1 MEIKGK
7 IKSFGTNVLGQ
18 WRNHGNHT
26 AARNINTVYALYKLK
41 QWPPGD
47 FVSAFFVKR
56 PTYKSGRTV
65 DSIPMVLIGTSA
77 TAEQL
82 KDWEADNKQ
91 HIFETIPIDEVPAWC
106 QVDENDTES
115 KGRVLPG
122 TYAIKIDELV
132 YEVETLKISFK
143 DLAKK
148 YNCTYTN
155 VYAKYNR
162 YKNRLAQGLVHTD
175 NIRSLPMDIYTIHKQ
190 IVEENMSYQE
200 LAEEYKTS
208 YQNVYNYYKRHKSKL
223 IS

>member
-7 IKSFGTNVLGQ
+7 IRSFGTNVLGQ

-26 AARNINTVYALYKLK
+26 AARNINTVYALFKLK

-56 PTYKSGRTV
+56 PTYKGGRTV
-65 DSIPMVLIGTSA
+65 DVVPMILIGTSA

-91 HIFETIPIDEVPAWC
+91 YIFETIPIDEVPNWC
-106 QVDENDTES
+106 QPTEDR
-115 KGRVLPG
+115 KPGDKVMPG

-132 YEVETLKISFK
+132 YEVETLKIPFK
-143 DLAKK
+143 ELAVK

-155 VYAKYNR
+155 VYAKYSR
-162 YKNRLAQGLVHTD
+162 YKKRLAEGLVHKD
-175 NIRSLPMDIYTIHKQ
+175 HKRSLPMDIHVIQ
-190 IVEENMSYQE
+190 DNMNNGMSYQD
-200 LAEEYKTS
+200 LAVKYETS
-208 YQNVYNYYKRHKSKL
+208 YQNVYNYYKRHKHKVGA
-223 IS
+223 

>member
-1 MEIKGK
+1 MVFLPMLDMTPSDPNSINSTLHF
-7 IKSFGTNVLGQ
+7 IC
-18 WRNHGNHT
+18 NH
-26 AARNINTVYALYKLK
+26 
-41 QWPPGD
+41 
-47 FVSAFFVKR
+47 
-56 PTYKSGRTV
+56 
-65 DSIPMVLIGTSA
+65 
-77 TAEQL
+77 
-82 KDWEADNKQ
+82 
-91 HIFETIPIDEVPAWC
+91 
-106 QVDENDTES
+106 
-115 KGRVLPG
+115 
-122 TYAIKIDELV
+122 
-132 YEVETLKISFK
+132 
-143 DLAKK
+143 AKK